1 MDASKFNTIDW
12 VIDAEK
18 LNHKRLSRP
27 QQSWRWNHV
36 KHAALSWVTLAW
48 SGVLIGAIA
57 VVITLSTGWLADIR
71 EGYCSTSWYLNE
83 SICCIGETEACT
95 SWKKY
100 PGYIAYPL
108 YILISV
114 LFAAAASFIVAELAP
129 LAAGSGISEIKC
141 IVSGFDAPQFLDGL
155 VLLIKCIALPLTIA
169 SGFSVGKEG
178 PSVHFAACAGHI
190 ISSKVMELDY
200 HKRSD
205 IITACCAAG
214 VAVAFGSP
222 IGGLLFG
229 IEEIASHL
237 SMNTIWRSF
246 FCCLVATTVVAVFN
260 PFRNGQLVIFSVQYD
275 STWHMFELPFF
286 ALIGVFGGVVGQ
298 FIIKYNLRI
307 TALRKRYWGAK
318 YFLHEAI
325 LISLITAAACYWNQY
340 LKVDMTKSMQYLF
353 HECEHGGEVH
363 QSCDG
368 SNKGGIMISLLVAGI
383 IRLALLLIS
392 YGAGKV
398 PAGIFV
404 PSLAIGAL
412 FGRLV
417 GTFVWSLFSN
427 YPDSA
432 FFGKSCDGD
441 GLCINPGAYAVL
453 GAGALLAGVMHITL
467 TVVVVM
473 FELTGAVHYIVPTMI
488 VVGITRLISSQV
500 GKSGIADMA
509 IEMNKYPYLEE
520 ESPDF
525 DGKKLNDVMIPA
537 FRCSTLSNELYQLD
551 EDRQYSTYPVVNS
564 DREFLGAYNGSKM
577 DKGPITFSPNEPLE
591 NVHTVFAKI
600 GPHTVYAV
608 ENGKFVGMLTRKGM
622 VEAHGTHII
631 EFTDLEKRFGEIVR
645 RLFER
650 IDVLTEKI
658 SNRIRRR

>member
-1 MDASKFNTIDW
+1 MDASKFKTIDW
-12 VIDAEK
+12 VSDAEK
-18 LNHKRLSRP
+18 LNHRRLARP
-27 QQSWRWNHV
+27 QQSWRWNHI
-36 KHAALSWVTLAW
+36 KNAALSWVTLAW

-57 VVITLSTGWLADIR
+57 VVITLSTSWLADLR
-71 EGYCSTSWYLNE
+71 EGYCSSSWYLNE
-83 SICCIGETEACT
+83 SICCLGETDTCT
-95 SWKKY
+95 SWKEY
-100 PGYIAYPL
+100 PKYIAYPI
-108 YILISV
+108 YILFSV
-114 LFAAAASFIVAELAP
+114 VFAAAASFIVAELAP

-141 IVSGFDAPQFLDGL
+141 IVAGFDAPRFLDWM
-155 VLLIKCIALPLTIA
+155 VLLIKCVALPLTIA
-169 SGFSVGKEG
+169 SGYSVGKEG
-178 PSVHFAACAGHI
+178 PSVHFAACVGHI
-190 ISSKVMELDY
+190 ISSRVLELDY

-205 IITACCAAG
+205 ILTACCAAG

-246 FCCLVATTVVAVFN
+246 FCCLVATTVVSVFN
-260 PFRNGQLVIFSVQYD
+260 PFRNGQLVLFSVQYD
-275 STWHMFELPFF
+275 SSWHMFELPFF

-307 TALRKRYWGAK
+307 TALRKKYWGK

-325 LISLITAAACYWNQY
+325 LISLITAVICYWNQY

-353 HECEHGGEVH
+353 HECEHGGETH

-368 SNKGGIMISLLVAGI
+368 SNKGGIMISLFIAGI
-383 IRLALLLIS
+383 IRLALLLVS

-417 GTFVWSLFSN
+417 GTFVWSIYSN
-427 YPDSA
+427 NPDSA
-432 FFGKSCDGD
+432 FFGHSCDGD

-500 GKSGIADMA
+500 GDSGIADMA
-509 IEMNKYPYLEE
+509 IEMNKYPHLSE

-525 DGKKLNDVMIPA
+525 GGKKLQDVYIPA
-537 FRCSTLSNELYQLD
+537 FRCSTLSNELYQL
-551 EDRQYSTYPVVNS
+551 EEGRQYSTYPVVNS
-564 DREFLGAYNGSKM
+564 NQEFLGAYNGAKM
-577 DKGPITFSPNEPLE
+577 DKSPITFTPDEPLE
-591 NVHTVFAKI
+591 NVYNVFSKI
-600 GPHTVYAV
+600 GPHTVYV
-608 ENGKFVGMLTRKGM
+608 VQNGKFLGMLTRKGI
-622 VEAHGTHII
+622 VEAHGSPVIK
-631 EFTDLEKRFGEIVR
+631 FTDLEKRIGESIKGF
-645 RLFER
+645 FEKADAFTQR
-650 IDVLTEKI
+650 IFKI
-658 SNRIRRR
+658 RQ